1 MVKQL
6 GKLMGLLPLLV
17 VATEPVS
24 AAETEIFEPV
34 IERQNVSVAA
44 IDTENFEVG
53 LTAGIFQV
61 ANFGSSASYG
71 IRAAYHLTEDYFI
84 EAAYR
89 TATVSDDAFRRFGLP
104 VFPSADEDLKNYSFS
119 VGVNLLP
126 GEIFIG
132 RNRAFTSA
140 FYLLAGVGS
149 TEFVGD
155 DRFTVDL
162 AAGLGVLATDWL
174 RLQLEAR
181 DHIWESDLLGKE
193 EMTHNFEVTLG
204 LSLFF

>member
-1 MVKQL
+1 VVKNI
-6 GKLMGLLPLLV
+6 GKWVGLLPLLLAITEQ
-17 VATEPVS
+17 AT
-24 AAETEIFEPV
+24 AEETSIFEPA
-34 IERQNVSVAA
+34 IERQEVTVAA
-44 IDTENFEVG
+44 VDTENFEIG
-53 LTAGIFQV
+53 LTTGIFQV

-71 IRAAYHLTEDYFI
+71 LRAAYHLTEDYFI
-84 EAAYR
+84 EASYR
-89 TATVSDDAFRRFGLP
+89 TSTVSDDAFRRFGLP
-104 VFPSADEDLKNYSFS
+104 VFPSPEEDLKNYSFS
-119 VGVNLLP
+119 IGMNLLP

-132 RNRAFTSA
+132 RNHAFTSA

-155 DRFTVDL
+155 DRFTVDV

-193 EMTHNFEVTLG
+193 EMTHNFEVSLG